1 MELEEQKKEKK
12 SYKFLSGIIVGLLI
26 SAAVFYMAT
35 LVNGN
40 YKFRS
45 IDTVSKKM
53 ETIAEIIH
61 ENFLYDVDERE
72 MTEYV
77 YKGMVASLDDPY
89 SEYLTKDE
97 YKEFMVDVMGTL
109 CGIGATLQ
117 QNAETKEVTVQKVI
131 KHSPAQEIGLQ
142 IGDMI
147 ISVDDTY
154 FAKDMELNEY
164 VLHIRG
170 DEGTEVKLHIKRG
183 EEEFDVVAVRAQV
196 YIETVEYELRDNNIG
211 YVQISQFATK
221 TADDMIDAIE
231 DLKSQGARAFVIDLR
246 NNGGGMVNICVDM
259 LDYILPKGTVVYTI
273 DRDGNRIN
281 YSSDEQNQLK
291 MPLAVLVNENTA
303 SASEIFTGA
312 IRDFEWGTVVGTQT
326 FGKGIVQSQIQMRDG
341 SVIKLT
347 TMEYFTPKDVAIHK
361 VGITPDIE
369 ITDDYNTPED
379 EVYEAAVK
387 DILK

>member
-26 SAAVFYMAT
+26 SAAIFYMAT

-231 DLKSQGARAFVIDLR
+231 DLKSQGAKALVIDLR

-387 DILK
+387 EILK